1 MNIDRR
7 IAMALNHLTAFESAV
22 DKSSFTKAAES
33 LGTTQPSVSRHIAS
47 LESLLDVRLFD
58 RLHHRVEL
66 TDAGQEL
73 YDAVKLG
80 LGHIRQAAIRITTK
94 RPPNT
99 LSIGCTYGF
108 AHLWLMPRFS
118 ALQKLMPAHELRMVT
133 SDTRTIFDLQEV
145 DFALRF
151 GKGDWSDGHSQKLF
165 NEQLFPACSPQFAKE
180 HFGGCT
186 DVDPSSLALAP
197 LIHEQEEEFSWLS
210 WQQWLGHYSVAYK
223 PAPDT
228 YYYDNY
234 ALTLQAAMEGQG
246 IALAWLH
253 LAEPPLKSGQLV
265 ELTGLRVRTDSG
277 YYLAYRR
284 NHPQAD
290 MIVNWFKT
298 MAKSQEAILP

>member
-1 MNIDRR
+1 MNMDWR
-7 IAMALNHLTAFESAV
+7 IAMALSHLSAFERAV
-22 DKSSFTKAAES
+22 DMGSFTKAAES
-33 LGTTQPSVSRHIAS
+33 LGTTQPSISRHIAS
-47 LESLLDVRLFD
+47 LESLFDVQLFN

-73 YDAVKLG
+73 YQAVKLG
-80 LGHIRQAAIRITTK
+80 LGHIRQAANRIAAK
-94 RPPNT
+94 HSPDI

-118 ALQKLMPAHELRMVT
+118 ALQKLMPGVELRMVT
-133 SDTRTIFDLQEV
+133 SDTRTIFDLQEI

-165 NEQLFPACSPQFAKE
+165 GEQLFPVCSAQFAEE
-180 HFGGCT
+180 HFGSCDG
-186 DVDPSSLALAP
+186 VDPQSLALAP
-197 LIHEQEEEFSWLS
+197 LIHEREEKYSWLS
-210 WQQWLGHYSVAYK
+210 WQQWLGRHSVDYQ

-234 ALTLQAAMEGQG
+234 ALTLQAAIEGQG

-265 ELTGLRVRTDSG
+265 ELTGLRVKTDCG

-284 NHPQAD
+284 HHPQAD
-290 MIVNWFKT
+290 KIVNWFKS
-298 MAKSQEAILP
+298 MAKSQEATLP